1 MDCKN
6 EIRKQKLAHLGH
18 MKKNVIVHKEIS
30 NRSVLALLIMFTW
43 ASRSD
48 TFSNQEIELIHL
60 FRLYRHPLTWALK
73 SNV

>member
-6 EIRKQKLAHLGH
+6 EIRKQKLADLGH

-30 NRSVLALLIMFTW
+30 NGSNLALLIMFTW

-48 TFSNQEIELIHL
+48 TFHREIEPIHQ